1 MRILFALPL
10 LLAAAC
16 SADHDDGNDQVTL
29 QYNEQQAQDMA
40 SEVGNAAEDAGQAIG
55 NAAEGAAAE
64 IRNTDVDVDVNREGG
79 EANAKAQ

>member
-16 SADHDDGNDQVTL
+16 SADHDEERDQVTV
-29 QYNEQQAQDMA
+29 QYNEQQAEETA
-40 SEVGNAAEDAGQAIG
+40 SEVGAAAEQAGEAVANG
-55 NAAEGAAAE
+55 AEAAAAE

-79 EANAKAQ
+79 EANADAQ